1 MWLLQRV
8 PYSYVNVYSLPNCFN
23 TLGSSSLLYVVF
35 YGLSYTGNTDMNN
48 NWDIY
53 LIIYIFL
60 FQNNTNDSNK
70 QSKI

>member
-8 PYSYVNVYSLPNCFN
+8 PFSYVNVYSLPNCFN
-23 TLGSSSLLYVVF
+23 TLGSPSLLYAVF
-35 YGLSYTGNTDMNN
+35 YGLAYNSNTVMNN
-48 NWDIY
+48 NGHIY
-53 LIIYIFL
+53 LILYTFL